1 MVQVCEVYALD
12 FGMGDGLVCIS
23 QCVKYLDED
32 SHSAIA
38 KLLEGPIS
46 VRYNPGSQMFH
57 SNLLEDKVV
66 EPLSPELSVI
76 G

>member
-1 MVQVCEVYALD
+1 M
-12 FGMGDGLVCIS
+12 
-23 QCVKYLDED
+23 KYLDED
-32 SHSAIA
+32 SYLAIA